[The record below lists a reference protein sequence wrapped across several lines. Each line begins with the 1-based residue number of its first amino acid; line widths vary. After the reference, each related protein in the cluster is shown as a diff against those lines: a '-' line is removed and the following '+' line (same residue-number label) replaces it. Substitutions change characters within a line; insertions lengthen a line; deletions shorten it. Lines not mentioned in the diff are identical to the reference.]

1 MPTGRLSAAPSSMTR
16 PKLVLRPMRTTR
28 ASAMT
33 SNVTAG
39 ESDFSM
45 PSCVLDG
52 LGDLIAVAAVDGL
65 F

>member
-1 MPTGRLSAAPSSMTR
+1 MPTGRLAAEQHHAAEAGVAPDAHHAR
-16 PKLVLRPMRTTR
+16 
-28 ASAMT
+28 SAMT